1 MGFLSP
7 KPQPSLTL
15 EVWCRKVFV
24 CLLTLYNP
32 SSDSEGK
39 VIRQIKAESGASTTT
54 RKGGACPFPRLAGMG
69 DIVGPLGGRDGLGNP
84 ALYYPQAHNIAGIG
98 HLRSPERRLALGWA
112 GDLLSGHGP

>member
-15 EVWCRKVFV
+15 EVWCRKAFV

-39 VIRQIKAESGASTTT
+39 VIRQIKAESGASATT
-54 RKGGACPFPRLAGMG
+54 RKGGACPFLRLAGMG

-84 ALYYPQAHNIAGIG
+84 AL
-98 HLRSPERRLALGWA
+98 
-112 GDLLSGHGP
+112 